1 MLRGCSGTVF
11 AACAARAY
19 PRPGMAARFVTTTVV
34 ALLIAALTLLCL
46 GDMVQAVLANDEST
60 ECAGRV
66 CDEQSGCGTT
76 PAKPVMLPVAAL
88 VAPAVVTV
96 PAAPAPVSRAAE
108 RPAVRDPQVLP
119 LAPRSPPVF

>member
-1 MLRGCSGTVF
+1 
-11 AACAARAY
+11 
-19 PRPGMAARFVTTTVV
+19 MAARFVTTTVV
-34 ALLIAALTLLCL
+34 ALLIAALALFCL
-46 GDMVQAVLANDEST
+46 GDMVHAALPSDEST

-88 VAPAVVTV
+88 VAPVVVTV
-96 PAAPAPVSRAAE
+96 PAAPTLLSRAAE
-108 RPAVRDPQVLP
+108 RPAVRDRQVLP